1 VRTRLETGRRF
12 EIEVTR
18 EAEAHLEW
26 LSARD
31 RATLFDAFDRRLAYE
46 PTVENRNRKR
56 LRPNPFAPWE
66 LRISHLRV
74 YFDVE
79 EEPRRV
85 VTIQAVGIKDRGR
98 LLIGG
103 EEVELR

>member
-1 VRTRLETGRRF
+1 LEARRRF

-18 EAEAHLEW
+18 EAEAHLAG
-26 LSARD
+26 LPARD
-31 RATLFDAFDRRLAYE
+31 RAIVFEAAARRLAYE
-46 PTVENRNRKR
+46 PIVENRNRKR
-56 LRPNPFAPWE
+56 LRPNPLAPWE
-66 LRISHLRV
+66 LRIGRLRV

-85 VTIQAVGIKDRGR
+85 VTIQAVGIKDRSR